1 LQYLLL
7 VTDTKSAAQPWQ
19 SFCMIKQLTI
29 RGVPDEVSERLENL
43 RWARGQSM
51 NATILG
57 ILSASV
63 EYDPRRKRLERLA
76 TWTEADGIEFERTL
90 AEQRVIDAELW
101 K

>member
-1 LQYLLL
+1 MGKY
-7 VTDTKSAAQPWQ
+7 
-19 SFCMIKQLTI
+19 LTI

-43 RWARGQSM
+43 SRARGQSM

-63 EYDPRRKRLERLA
+63 EYDPRRMRLERLA
-76 TWTEADGIEFERTL
+76 TWTEADGIEFERAL